1 MSYCPKKNLL
11 NLLRRG
17 SKFFRKAS
25 NSAAPSAAPTST
37 PRQASSSAAA
47 ISSTSA
53 MDDLHILKTRL
64 CIIGSGPAAH
74 TAAIYASRAE
84 LKPILFEGWMANGIA
99 PGGQLTTTTDVENF
113 PGFPDGI
120 NGIEL
125 MDRCRKQSLRF
136 GTQILTETVNKVDF
150 STTPF
155 KVFTDSKAVIADS
168 IIVATGAV
176 AKRLDFPGSGEG
188 PGGFWNRGI
197 SACAVCDGAAPIF
210 RNKPLA
216 VIGGG
221 DSAMEEATFL
231 TKYGSIVY
239 IIHRRDTFRASKIMQ
254 QRALTNPKIQILWN
268 SVVVGA
274 YGDKNT
280 NNRIL
285 GGLKVKNVLSG
296 EVSDLKVSGLFF
308 AIGHE
313 PATKFLD
320 GQLELDSGGYV
331 VTRPGSTLTSVP
343 GVFAAGDVQDKKY
356 RQAVTAAGTGLSISS
371 ISPLHHLNFDFG
383 ASMFAALLFFI
394 LFGIICFV
402 WVIRTE
408 RHILKEMGFVCHV
421 EHPHKFI
428 SNYLATL
435 ETPPELRQEAWNLAN
450 DSLRTTLC
458 VRFKSEVVACGVVY
472 AAARRFQVP
481 LPENPPWWKVFD
493 ADKSGIDEVC
503 RVLAELYSLP
513 KAQYI
518 PVCKDGDSFTFSN
531 KSRDSQSQPIPKFLQ
546 FSIPQQVL
554 HFCLSTTAVLFPVI
568 LAIEEISQTS
578 PTANIKPV
586 SAAINPESVG
596 AKEVLVRAAI
606 DKMKDSKKS
615 DDESKNMSVEGEAR
629 EEPLPK
635 SNSELKTEASRER
648 NREREKERERERD
661 RERED
666 RIKARDRDRGRD
678 SDRERDR
685 EETERDRDKA
695 KDRSHRSKDRGK
707 DSGMFTTN
715 FVHEPDAIVNTCFKE
730 DIQGNQDITHQEIVT
745 TTVPLILQGRRIA
758 IDIIRMLKNVFKAC

>member
-1 MSYCPKKNLL
+1 MSYCPKNNLL

-25 NSAAPSAAPTST
+25 NSAAPTVAPTST
-37 PRQASSSAAA
+37 PGQASSSAAA

-125 MDRCRKQSLRF
+125 MDHCRKQSLRF

-155 KVFTDSKAVIADS
+155 KVFTDSKTVIADS
-168 IIVATGAV
+168 IIVATGAI
-176 AKRLDFPGSGEG
+176 AKRLDFPGSSEG

-210 RNKPLA
+210 RNKLLA

-254 QRALTNPKIQILWN
+254 QRALTNPKIQVLWN
-268 SVVVGA
+268 SAVVGA

-280 NNRIL
+280 NNRVL

-320 GQLELDSGGYV
+320 GQLELDSSGYV
-331 VTRPGSTLTSVP
+331 VTRPGTTLTSVH

-356 RQAVTAAGTGLSISS
+356 RQAVTAAGTGC
-371 ISPLHHLNFDFG
+371 
-383 ASMFAALLFFI
+383 MAAL
-394 LFGIICFV
+394 
-402 WVIRTE
+402 E
-408 RHILKEMGFVCHV
+408 A
-421 EHPHKFI
+421 EH
-428 SNYLATL
+428 YL
-435 ETPPELRQEAWNLAN
+435 
-450 DSLRTTLC
+450 
-458 VRFKSEVVACGVVY
+458 
-472 AAARRFQVP
+472 
-481 LPENPPWWKVFD
+481 
-493 ADKSGIDEVC
+493 
-503 RVLAELYSLP
+503 
-513 KAQYI
+513 
-518 PVCKDGDSFTFSN
+518 
-531 KSRDSQSQPIPKFLQ
+531 
-546 FSIPQQVL
+546 
-554 HFCLSTTAVLFPVI
+554 
-568 LAIEEISQTS
+568 
-578 PTANIKPV
+578 
-586 SAAINPESVG
+586 
-596 AKEVLVRAAI
+596 
-606 DKMKDSKKS
+606 
-615 DDESKNMSVEGEAR
+615 
-629 EEPLPK
+629 
-635 SNSELKTEASRER
+635 
-648 NREREKERERERD
+648 
-661 RERED
+661 
-666 RIKARDRDRGRD
+666 
-678 SDRERDR
+678 
-685 EETERDRDKA
+685 
-695 KDRSHRSKDRGK
+695 
-707 DSGMFTTN
+707 
-715 FVHEPDAIVNTCFKE
+715 
-730 DIQGNQDITHQEIVT
+730 QEIGSQEGKT
-745 TTVPLILQGRRIA
+745 
-758 IDIIRMLKNVFKAC
+758 D